1 MFKLLSYLIIISLSL
16 TGCRGASKNNE
27 PNLHPSSHTYT
38 IDSIDNLLKEGN
50 YKLALSICNEQIAL
64 VNQTPGLLFRSAFS
78 LAKLGEDSLA
88 IIELSFI
95 IDNVPDTL
103 YEDSEFF
110 GRIFYKIQSLF
121 NRSGL
126 FLEAE
131 KYEQAYPDLKKLFE
145 LDSTNIEVITRYAK
159 VCTYTGLKEK
169 GNYLDN
175 KAYLL
180 DSTSVITIAN
190 IGFRFLR
197 NKDAFTAIYY
207 FDKAIKIEPTYAT
220 YLGRANAYK
229 LLNNFEL
236 ASRDYKKS
244 IELNPNYADT
254 YANYAVLY
262 FMQGNDYKDEGCKL
276 LKKAESLGTDVK
288 RMIVYKIC
296 NP

>member
-1 MFKLLSYLIIISLSL
+1 MFKLILNLIIVSLSL
-16 TGCRGASKNNE
+16 TGCNGASKNNE
-27 PNLHPSSHTYT
+27 PTMHPSSHAYT

-50 YKLALSICNEQIAL
+50 YKLALSICNNQIEFG
-64 VNQTPGLLFRSAFS
+64 NQTPDLLFRRAFS
-78 LAKLGEDSLA
+78 LAKLEEDSLA

-110 GRIFYKIQSLF
+110 GRIFYNIQSLF

-145 LDSTNIEVITRYAK
+145 LDSTNIEVIARYAK
-159 VCTYTGLKEK
+159 VCTYTGLEEQ
-169 GNYLDN
+169 GNYLDG
-175 KAYLL
+175 KAYSM
-180 DSTSVITIAN
+180 DSTSVIAIAN

-197 NKDAFTAIYY
+197 NKDPLTAIYY
-207 FDKAIKIEPTYAT
+207 FDKAIKIEPSYAT
-220 YLGRANAYK
+220 YLGRANSYK

-236 ASRDYKKS
+236 ASSDYKKS

-254 YANYAVLY
+254 YANFAVLY
-262 FMQGNDYKDEGCKL
+262 FMQGNDYKYEGCML
-276 LKKAESLGTDVK
+276 LSKAESLGADVK